1 MFRSVW
7 RPPPLYDTKWVN
19 GVSESRGNM
28 HLIWSMSM
36 GIELKGNRK
45 VLMAF
50 TSLIKIQ
57 MGMELMITS
66 MLPLSQFHLL

>member
-1 MFRSVW
+1 
-7 RPPPLYDTKWVN
+7 
-19 GVSESRGNM
+19 
-28 HLIWSMSM
+28 MSM